1 MSLRMGVIVNTL
13 LTKLGGDDAVELGH
27 EPGEGT
33 RTAFEMSKQDEAL
46 LSQFNDQVDR
56 KLKEKQEQ
64 FKLYKTWRDAV
75 RCGKEWR
82 AKNNG
87 GVNPFFIFSNLSALK
102 PNIYAKN
109 PEIEIAPSKQ
119 AGDLPNYDALRSMA
133 ETCEALLNKEFVESG
148 LKDAMKANVGSAL
161 VTGLGWVKVTLQ
173 EEFGEDPL
181 IMTRLRDAQDNLA
194 SLEALRGDVADD
206 ANNDAKRAQLSA
218 QVKSIENTMHGG
230 GEVVIQKGIVIDR
243 IPTEDVL
250 ILDPTLVSMSDYK
263 RAKCIAQRVWMTR
276 DDYRRS
282 FGHAVPDGAVSYANR
297 EAATGE
303 GYERASDMYKG
314 KDKTQQP
321 DALVQVWELWDGDS
335 QTVYTFAKGA
345 KSYAREPYCPEWTG
359 ERWYPFFALWFNDVD
374 GSLDPVSD
382 VETQIDLQ
390 AEYAHLRSKIKD
402 TRDKQK
408 TTMVGRKAGD
418 MQATDFER
426 INASEG
432 IDIVFIGGNP
442 EIPISQD
449 LQQAPSPQLNLQLF
463 DPAMIM
469 RDSEMALRSGD
480 AARGYIN
487 KAKTATEAEI
497 MNMGLQ
503 SFTAE
508 RQDTVEDMLTDMAK
522 YALEILLLSY
532 SDSDVKQV
540 VGASAFWQQMPIDAV
555 FKYLSLN
562 IRAGSMSKP
571 NKFKDREQWMQLLP
585 VLQQG
590 VQQIAQFVAQ
600 GQQGMA
606 DAAKHLLEET
616 LTRFDERIDLNQFIP
631 QIDVQTQQMQQM
643 QQMQA
648 KAQAG
653 QGGQQ
658 QPAAQPQTM

>member
-1 MSLRMGVIVNTL
+1 M
-13 LTKLGGDDAVELGH
+13 
-27 EPGEGT
+27 
-33 RTAFEMSKQDEAL
+33 
-46 LSQFNDQVDR
+46 
-56 KLKEKQEQ
+56 
-64 FKLYKTWRDAV
+64 
-75 RCGKEWR
+75 
-82 AKNNG
+82 
-87 GVNPFFIFSNLSALK
+87 
-102 PNIYAKN
+102 
-109 PEIEIAPSKQ
+109 
-119 AGDLPNYDALRSMA
+119 
-133 ETCEALLNKEFVESG
+133 
-148 LKDAMKANVGSAL
+148 
-161 VTGLGWVKVTLQ
+161 
-173 EEFGEDPL
+173 
-181 IMTRLRDAQDNLA
+181 
-194 SLEALRGDVADD
+194 
-206 ANNDAKRAQLSA
+206 
-218 QVKSIENTMHGG
+218 
-230 GEVVIQKGIVIDR
+230 
-243 IPTEDVL
+243 
-250 ILDPTLVSMSDYK
+250 
-263 RAKCIAQRVWMTR
+263 
-276 DDYRRS
+276 
-282 FGHAVPDGAVSYANR
+282 
-297 EAATGE
+297 
-303 GYERASDMYKG
+303 
-314 KDKTQQP
+314 
-321 DALVQVWELWDGDS
+321 WDGDS

-345 KSYAREPYCPEWTG
+345 RSYAREPYCPEWTG

-374 GSLDPVSD
+374 GSLDPISD

-418 MQATDFER
+418 MQATDIER

-432 IDIVFIGGNP
+432 VDIVFIGGNP
-442 EIPISQD
+442 DVPISQD

-631 QIDVQTQQMQQM
+631 QIDVQA

-648 KAQAG
+648 QMQTV
-653 QGGQQ
+653 QGGQPSP
-658 QPAAQPQTM
+658 QPPMM